1 MIEIL
6 IGRNDSQ
13 ALASTLRDG
22 GVPSSVE
29 RVLVSTPTARIGA
42 ITNAERSAVRQRL
55 PVGGKYDTAI
65 NRESAAEI
73 LAQRANEKA
82 ADLPNTAKKSP
93 AGGIFG
99 GKR

>member
-1 MIEIL
+1 MTEIL

-22 GVPSSVE
+22 GVPSPVE
-29 RVLVSTPTARIGA
+29 RVLVSTPTAHIGA
-42 ITNAERSAVRQRL
+42 ITDAERSAVRQRS
-55 PVGGKYDTAI
+55 PVSGQYDAAI
-65 NRESAAEI
+65 NLESAAEI

-93 AGGIFG
+93 VGGVFG

>member
-1 MIEIL
+1 
-6 IGRNDSQ
+6 
-13 ALASTLRDG
+13 
-22 GVPSSVE
+22 
-29 RVLVSTPTARIGA
+29 
-42 ITNAERSAVRQRL
+42 VRQRL